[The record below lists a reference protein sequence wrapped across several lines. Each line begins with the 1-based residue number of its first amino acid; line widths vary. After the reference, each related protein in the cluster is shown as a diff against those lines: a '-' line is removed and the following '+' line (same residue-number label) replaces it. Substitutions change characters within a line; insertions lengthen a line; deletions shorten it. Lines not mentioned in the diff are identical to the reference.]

1 VSTARRRAD
10 LAARAAAVA
19 GGSAAERP
27 ADGPAARSAGRSA
40 GRPPGARQP
49 GDLATGELAPG
60 GRASGDRAGGEPDGG
75 SSRVPRT
82 RPVRVTVELSPLE
95 HKALRQWCAQTS
107 ADLDLPVV
115 AGAEVFRAL
124 LSLMRDDP
132 AVAEQVRTELERTGG
147 SRRRH

>member
-1 VSTARRRAD
+1 LSSSNRRAD

-19 GGSAAERP
+19 GSTASSGAGSRAEP
-27 ADGPAARSAGRSA
+27 AGDPA
-40 GRPPGARQP
+40 GA
-49 GDLATGELAPG
+49 D
-60 GRASGDRAGGEPDGG
+60 AGGESV

-82 RPVRVTVELSPLE
+82 RPVRVTVELSPME

-124 LSLMRDDP
+124 LSLMRGDP
-132 AVAEQVRTELERTGG
+132 EMAEQVRAELERTGG

>member
-1 VSTARRRAD
+1 MSSSNRRAD

-19 GGSAAERP
+19 SSGAASESTGTGGGANGGSTSGPGGAT
-27 ADGPAARSAGRSA
+27 GPAGGETS
-40 GRPPGARQP
+40 
-49 GDLATGELAPG
+49 GELA
-60 GRASGDRAGGEPDGG
+60 
-75 SSRVPRT
+75 SRVPRT
-82 RPVRVTVELSPLE
+82 RPVRVTVELSPME

-124 LSLMRDDP
+124 LSLMRNDP
-132 AVAEQVRTELERTGG
+132 GMADQVRAELERTGG

>member
-1 VSTARRRAD
+1 LSSSNRRAD

-19 GGSAAERP
+19 GSSGARAPAGPRTESAADP
-27 ADGPAARSAGRSA
+27 AGV
-40 GRPPGARQP
+40 
-49 GDLATGELAPG
+49 E
-60 GRASGDRAGGEPDGG
+60 AGGGPV

-82 RPVRVTVELSPLE
+82 RPVRVTVELSPME

-124 LSLMRDDP
+124 LSLMRGDP
-132 AVAEQVRTELERTGG
+132 EVAEQVRAELERTGG

>member
-1 VSTARRRAD
+1 LSSSSRRAD

-19 GGSAAERP
+19 GTSTGTGTGTGIGTGTSTGTGAGAGTADGADSGTAAAGAGVAAETGS
-27 ADGPAARSAGRSA
+27 D
-40 GRPPGARQP
+40 PG
-49 GDLATGELAPG
+49 
-60 GRASGDRAGGEPDGG
+60 
-75 SSRVPRT
+75 SRVPRT
-82 RPVRVTVELSPLE
+82 RPVRVTVELSPME

-124 LSLMRDDP
+124 LSLMRNDP
-132 AVAEQVRTELERTGG
+132 GVAEQVRVELERTGG

>member
-1 VSTARRRAD
+1 MSSSNRRAD

-19 GGSAAERP
+19 GSGAASAE
-27 ADGPAARSAGRSA
+27 
-40 GRPPGARQP
+40 PPGSGA
-49 GDLATGELAPG
+49 GSTDGSVGGSTGGSTGGESSGELT
-60 GRASGDRAGGEPDGG
+60 
-75 SSRVPRT
+75 SRVPRT
-82 RPVRVTVELSPLE
+82 RPVRVTVELSPME

-132 AVAEQVRTELERTGG
+132 RMADQVRAELERTGG

>member
-1 VSTARRRAD
+1 MSASSRRAD

-19 GGSAAERP
+19 GTGTAAGAGTTAGSGGGTDPGPGTAGAGAGAETGS
-27 ADGPAARSAGRSA
+27 DAG
-40 GRPPGARQP
+40 
-49 GDLATGELAPG
+49 
-60 GRASGDRAGGEPDGG
+60 
-75 SSRVPRT
+75 SRVPRT
-82 RPVRVTVELSPLE
+82 RPVRVTVELSPME

-124 LSLMRDDP
+124 LSLMRNDP
-132 AVAEQVRTELERTGG
+132 EVAEQVRAELERTGG

>member
-1 VSTARRRAD
+1 LSSSNRRAD

-19 GGSAAERP
+19 GSSGARAP
-27 ADGPAARSAGRSA
+27 AGPRTEPAADPAGV
-40 GRPPGARQP
+40 
-49 GDLATGELAPG
+49 E
-60 GRASGDRAGGEPDGG
+60 AGGGPV

-82 RPVRVTVELSPLE
+82 RPVRVTVELSPME

-124 LSLMRDDP
+124 LSLMRGDP
-132 AVAEQVRTELERTGG
+132 EVAEQVRAELERTGG

>member
-1 VSTARRRAD
+1 LSSANRRAD

-19 GGSAAERP
+19 GSSAGSGSGTAESAGAGSAE
-27 ADGPAARSAGRSA
+27 
-40 GRPPGARQP
+40 
-49 GDLATGELAPG
+49 TGE
-60 GRASGDRAGGEPDGG
+60 ASVEHV
-75 SSRVPRT
+75 SRVPRT
-82 RPVRVTVELSPLE
+82 RPVRVTVELSPME

-124 LSLMRDDP
+124 LSLMRNDP
-132 AVAEQVRTELERTGG
+132 GMADQVRAELERTGG

>member
-1 VSTARRRAD
+1 LSSSNRRAD

-19 GGSAAERP
+19 GSGAASEPTGTGAGTNGGSTGSPGGAT
-27 ADGPAARSAGRSA
+27 GPAGGETS
-40 GRPPGARQP
+40 
-49 GDLATGELAPG
+49 GELA
-60 GRASGDRAGGEPDGG
+60 
-75 SSRVPRT
+75 SRVPRT
-82 RPVRVTVELSPLE
+82 RPVRVTVELSPME

-124 LSLMRDDP
+124 LSLMRNDP
-132 AVAEQVRTELERTGG
+132 EVAEQVRAELERTGG